1 METDTRLAQP
11 QTLARPWIR
20 VTLKSCIYQG
30 SGAVPTYSM
39 WTISGGTPR
48 IWIATADGV
57 GSGDSFL
64 YAAGSHVHTNQ
75 GFGALGIYRLRF
87 AATAYRGPGQSNPT
101 AESGVYA
108 VTFAVGPVA
117 NWQAAYFTGSELE
130 NPIVC
135 GLAADP
141 DADGM
146 NNLLEFAFGFD
157 PRNGRRLPV
166 SNGLGLPV
174 FSIETEGGITYQV
187 LEFPRRR
194 AESLTDPTVYVA
206 EFSDL
211 KNSGGWHSAATETAA
226 DFTGKQAGLNAV
238 WEKVRAR
245 RALPLGEEA
254 AGFGRVRLTHGG

>member
-1 METDTRLAQP
+1 MDPRNLEELYLSGKWCGSHLLNVDH
-11 QTLARPWIR
+11 IR
-20 VTLKSCIYQG
+20 RHS
-30 SGAVPTYSM
+30 TYLDS
-39 WTISGGTPR
+39 
-48 IWIATADGV
+48 D
-57 GSGDSFL
+57 SGDSFL
-64 YAAGSHVHTNQ
+64 YAAGPQVHTNQ
-75 GFGALGIYRLRF
+75 GFGALGIYWFRF
-87 AATAYRGPGQSNPT
+87 AATAYSGPGQSNPT

-146 NNLLEFAFGFD
+146 NNLLEFTFGFD

-174 FSIETEGGITYQV
+174 FSIETEGDNTYQV

-206 EFSDL
+206 GFSGL
-211 KNSGGWHSAATETAA
+211 KNSGGWHTAATETAA
-226 DFTGKQAGLNAV
+226 DFTGGPVRLNVV

-254 AGFGRVRLTHGG
+254 AGFGELRLTHGG